1 MVVKEAMAMP
11 ILHVRGI
18 PDGLYERIKEQAAL
32 QHRSLTAE
40 VIWLLEQGL
49 AASEATL
56 SIDEGLAQARRLRES
71 LEARGVQ
78 VDSTQLIREERERRT
93 RQLLGE

>member
-1 MVVKEAMAMP
+1 VVKEAMAMP

-18 PDGLYERIKEQAAL
+18 PEDLYERVKEQAAL

-49 AASEATL
+49 AVGEATL
-56 SIDEGLAQARRLRES
+56 GMDEWLAQARRLRES

-78 VDSTQLIREERERRT
+78 VDSTEFIREERERRT

>member
-1 MVVKEAMAMP
+1 MP

-18 PDGLYERIKEQAAL
+18 PEDLYQRIREQAAL
-32 QHRSLTAE
+32 ERRSLTAE

-49 AASEATL
+49 AAGATAL
-56 SIDEGLAQARRLRES
+56 SMDEWLAKARAFRES
-71 LEARGVQ
+71 LPDRGVAF
-78 VDSTQLIREERERRT
+78 DSTEAIREERERRT